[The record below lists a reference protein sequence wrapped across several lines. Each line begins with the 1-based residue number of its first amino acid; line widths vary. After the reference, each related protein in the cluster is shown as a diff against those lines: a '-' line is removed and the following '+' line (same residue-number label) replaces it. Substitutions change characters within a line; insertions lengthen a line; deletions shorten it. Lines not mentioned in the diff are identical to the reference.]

1 MIVRGGH
8 LADCVLGHSR
18 DLGSGVNDCVD
29 HALLADNLAHTI
41 LSLADA
47 VLADWVRSLDN
58 GFALGGVGTRCAG
71 GDAVFGAGSGS
82 VSESMQRSDT
92 GSSSDL

>member
-58 GFALGGVGTRCAG
+58 GFALVGDTRCASG
-71 GDAVFGAGSGS
+71 GAGVGAGSGS
-82 VSESMQRSDT
+82 VNESMQRSVT
-92 GSSSDL
+92 GPSSEL